1 MLIGHSSAASPR
13 AAAPSPALGL
23 AGGLASTPPMGWNN
37 WNAFG
42 CDVSATLVEQTADA
56 MVANGMAAA
65 GYRYVNIDDCWMAHN
80 RDPRTGRLVPDP
92 TKFPHGIAAVADYV
106 HARGFKLGIYADAGT
121 ATCAGY
127 PGSLGHEALDAR
139 TFAEWGVDYLKYDN
153 CNRPSGMSTAQYVAR
168 FAAMRDALAATGRP
182 IFYSL
187 CEWGISEP
195 WTWGRSVGNSWRT
208 TKDIK
213 DSYASMLA
221 IFHTNVRLSAFAGP
235 SAWNDPDMLEIGNG
249 GMNAIE
255 QRAEFSLWAAMA
267 APLIAGTDLRDIS
280 QADLA
285 IYSNREVIAVDQDRL
300 GRQAFPI
307 PNNDGVAG
315 SHGLWILSKPLTGG
329 ERAVVLFNSTNS
341 EARIETTATRVGLGS
356 APKFEIRDLWSGQ
369 ESTTAGPVSALV
381 PAHGVVM
388 YRITREIVPGLPL
401 KSSFP

>member
-1 MLIGHSSAASPR
+1 
-13 AAAPSPALGL
+13 
-23 AGGLASTPPMGWNN
+23 MGWNN

-42 CDVSATLVEQTADA
+42 CDVSAKLVEQTADA
-56 MVANGMAAA
+56 MVTSGLAAA
-65 GYRYVNIDDCWMAHN
+65 GYRFVNIDDCWMAHDRN
-80 RDPRTGRLVPDP
+80 PRTGRLVPDRA
-92 TKFPHGIAAVADYV
+92 KFPGGIAAVADYV
-106 HARGFKLGIYADAGT
+106 HARGLKLGIYADAGT

-127 PGSLGHEALDAR
+127 PGSLGHERLDAR

-153 CNRPSGMSTAQYVAR
+153 CNRPRGMSSAQYVAR

-182 IFYSL
+182 IVYSL
-187 CEWGISEP
+187 CEWGLSEP

-221 IFHTNVRLSAFAGP
+221 IFRTNVRLSAFAGP
-235 SAWNDPDMLEIGNG
+235 GGWNDPDMLEIGNG
-249 GMNAIE
+249 GMSAIE

-300 GRQAFPI
+300 GRQAVPI
-307 PNNDGVAG
+307 ANNDGVAG
-315 SHGLWILSKPLTGG
+315 SGGLWVLSKPLTGG

-341 EARIETTATRVGLGS
+341 DATIETTTTRVGLGS
-356 APKFEIRDLWSGQ
+356 APEFEIRDLWSGQ
-369 ESTTAGPVSALV
+369 ELTTTGPISALV

-388 YRITREIVPGLPL
+388 YSITGQIVQSSPI